1 MRARRGVA
9 LVAALWLVVAIA
21 TVALQFSLDA
31 RDRRALGLAASE
43 RGIARAAASGAL
55 ASTQAKLEQ
64 ALRLGPTGT
73 GAAGLRGSDPWLGAD
88 SLYSGTYDVDSM
100 HVDVSVKD
108 LGTQLNVN
116 DMTEDQLRTFFSF
129 VIKDFGTADH
139 LAQTI
144 MDWRDADSLPR
155 PNGAEADQYIK
166 DEKLALPT
174 NAPFREVS
182 DLLDVEGMT
191 PEIYAQVAPFL
202 RTRGAATVNLNT
214 APEAVLRALPGMTDQ
229 ILLLIEAYRSQGRRI
244 MSVAQVM
251 PPTPAAGRGGG
262 RGGAAGGGTAGRT
275 QAVLTALQRVAAVN
289 TTQLELTITARVGPQ
304 AQPARLIA
312 DVTRTGTNTTVSY
325 QQW

>member
-43 RGIARAAASGAL
+43 RGMARAAAAGAL
-55 ASTQAKLEQ
+55 ATAQSRLEQ
-64 ALRLGPTGT
+64 ALKLGPTGT
-73 GAAGLRGSDPWLGAD
+73 GAVAGLRGSDPWLGAD

-100 HVDVSVKD
+100 HVDVTVKD

-129 VIKDFGTADH
+129 VIKDFATADK

-155 PNGAEADQYIK
+155 PNGAERDQYIR
-166 DEKLALPT
+166 DERLALPT

-191 PEIYAQVAPFL
+191 PEIYAQTAPFL

-244 MSVAQVM
+244 VSVSQVM
-251 PPTPAAGRGGG
+251 PPTPGAGRGG
-262 RGGAAGGGTAGRT
+262 RGGVAAGAAGRT

-289 TTQLELTITARVGPQ
+289 TTQLELTITARVGQQPQ
-304 AQPARLIA
+304 PTRLIA
-312 DVTRTGTNTTVSY
+312 DVTRVATNTTVSY

>member
-1 MRARRGVA
+1 V
-9 LVAALWLVVAIA
+9 
-21 TVALQFSLDA
+21 
-31 RDRRALGLAASE
+31 
-43 RGIARAAASGAL
+43 
-55 ASTQAKLEQ
+55 
-64 ALRLGPTGT
+64 
-73 GAAGLRGSDPWLGAD
+73 AGLRGSDPWLGAD

-100 HVDVSVKD
+100 HVDVTVKD

-129 VIKDFGTADH
+129 VIKDFATADR

-155 PNGAEADQYIK
+155 PNGAERDQYLR
-166 DEKLALPT
+166 DERLALPT

-182 DLLDVEGMT
+182 DLLDVEGMS
-191 PEIYAQVAPFL
+191 PEFYAQTAPFL

-244 MSVAQVM
+244 VSVSQVM
-251 PPTPAAGRGGG
+251 PPTPGAGRGG
-262 RGGAAGGGTAGRT
+262 RGGVAAGAAGRT

-289 TTQLELTITARVGPQ
+289 TTQLELTITARVGQQPQ
-304 AQPARLIA
+304 PTRLIA
-312 DVTRTGTNTTVSY
+312 DVTRVGTNTTVSY
-325 QQW
+325 QQR

>member
-31 RDRRALGLAASE
+31 RDRRALGVAASE
-43 RGIARAAASGAL
+43 RGMAQAAASGAL
-55 ASTQAKLEQ
+55 AAAQSRLEQ
-64 ALRLGPTGT
+64 ALRLGPTGN
-73 GAAGLRGSDPWLGAD
+73 GAAALRGSDPWLGAD
-88 SLYSGTYDVDSM
+88 SLYSGTYDVDSL

-129 VIKDFGTADH
+129 VIKDYGTADK

-144 MDWRDADSLPR
+144 MDWRDADSIPR
-155 PNGAEADQYIK
+155 PNGAERDQYIR
-166 DEKLALPT
+166 DGLLALPT
-174 NAPFREVS
+174 NAPFREIS

-191 PEIYAQVAPFL
+191 PDIYAQVAPYL

-251 PPTPAAGRGGG
+251 PPTPGAGRAGRGSGP
-262 RGGAAGGGTAGRT
+262 GGAVAGRT
-275 QAVLTALQRVAAVN
+275 QAVLTAIQRVAAVN

-304 AQPARLIA
+304 AQPTRLVA
-312 DVTRTGTNTTVSY
+312 DVTRAGTNTTVSY